1 MSQVLRVGVAGYGK
15 AAKFFHIP
23 FIITMKE
30 FKLAA
35 ILQRSTNEAKENFPD
50 VKIVRSIE
58 ELVALD
64 DIDLIVVTTPN
75 TTHFDF
81 AAKAMRAGKHV
92 VVDKPFTNT
101 LEEAQ
106 ELMRIA
112 KETAKVLSVF
122 QNRRYASDFLTM
134 QELLDKKLLGEVHEF
149 NATYDRYRPEAIAGA
164 WREADI
170 PGSGV
175 LYDLGPHLIDQALTL
190 FGNPQSITAD
200 VRKQRS
206 HATVDDYFNIW
217 LNYGLLKVIL
227 HAGMLVREQGP
238 RYMIQ
243 GTKGSFLKY
252 GEDPQEAKLKLGELP
267 VGDDWGQEPESSDG
281 ILHTEID
288 GKVTRT
294 TVPTKK
300 GHFAMYYRNVYN
312 AIVNKAPVM
321 EKPEHGYNT
330 IRLIQL
336 AFESSKEGRTL
347 ACTGLL

>member
-1 MSQVLRVGVAGYGK
+1 MSQVIRVGVAGYGK

-23 FIITMKE
+23 FVTTMKE
-30 FKLAA
+30 FKLTA
-35 ILQRSTNEAKENFPD
+35 ILQRSIDEAKNAFPH
-50 VKIVRSIE
+50 VNVVSSID
-58 ELVALD
+58 ELVQLD
-64 DIDLIVVTTPN
+64 DVDLVIVTTPN
-75 TTHFDF
+75 ATHFDF

-101 LEEAQ
+101 LEEAS

-112 KETAKVLSVF
+112 TETGRVLSVF
-122 QNRRYASDFLTM
+122 QNRRYASDFITM
-134 QELLDKKLLGEVHEF
+134 RELIDKKLLGDVHEF
-149 NATYDRYRPEAIAGA
+149 NATYDRYRPEPIPGA

-175 LYDLGPHLIDQALTL
+175 LYDLGPHLLDQVLTL
-190 FGNPQSITAD
+190 FGKPETITAD
-200 VRKQRS
+200 IRKQRS

-217 LNYGLLKVIL
+217 LNYGFLKVIL
-227 HAGMLVREQGP
+227 HGGMLVREQGP

-243 GTKGSFLKY
+243 GTRGSFLKY
-252 GEDPQEAKLKLGELP
+252 GEDPQEAKLKAGELP
-267 VGDDWGQEPESSDG
+267 IGDDWGREPESSDG

-294 TVPTKK
+294 SVPTRN
-300 GHFAMYYRNVYN
+300 GNYGIYFRNVYN
-312 AIVNKAPVM
+312 SIVNKAAVV

-336 AFESSKEGRTL
+336 AFESSKQGKTL